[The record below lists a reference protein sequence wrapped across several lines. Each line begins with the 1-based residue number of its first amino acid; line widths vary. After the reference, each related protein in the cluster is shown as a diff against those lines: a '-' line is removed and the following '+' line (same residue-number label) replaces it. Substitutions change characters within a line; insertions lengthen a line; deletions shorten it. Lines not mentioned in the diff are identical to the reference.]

1 MKIILDNLEPNLVQ
15 NLRYQAEQH
24 GRTLETELKLIL
36 TQAVTKNVRENSQEQ
51 TLIPL
56 EILAAQVKDS
66 LDNTGYN
73 SHEQIINLIQDVK
86 REIAEEHLLKAQH
99 RNEL

>member
-1 MKIILDNLEPNLVQ
+1 MKIILDNLEPNLVE

-56 EILAAQVKDS
+56 EILAAQVKES
-66 LDNTGYN
+66 LDNQGYH
-73 SHEQIINLIQDVK
+73 SHEQIIDLVQDVK
-86 REIAEEHLLKAQH
+86 REMAEEHLLKAEH
-99 RNEL
+99 DNEL

>member
-1 MKIILDNLEPNLVQ
+1 MKIILDNLEPSLVE

-66 LDNTGYN
+66 LDNTGYD